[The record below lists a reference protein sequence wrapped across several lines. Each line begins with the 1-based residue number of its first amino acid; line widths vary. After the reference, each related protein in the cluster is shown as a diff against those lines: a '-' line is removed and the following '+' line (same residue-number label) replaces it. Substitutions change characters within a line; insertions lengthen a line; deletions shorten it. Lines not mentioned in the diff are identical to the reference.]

1 MAGQSAPALS
11 TSETHIFED
20 DVDQAK
26 TNLAGPLSEE
36 QLWITYEI
44 RRTLVEIKKGQ
55 YKRIALQFPDNML
68 CHAPRVCNALS
79 QGSRELFLSTKDAH
93 APADVDAVEGQMY
106 GMSITNDTSK
116 STFYILGDTSYGACC
131 VDEIAAEHVDAD
143 VIVHYGRACLS
154 PTTRLPVIHIFTVQP
169 LPDIESFWQEAE
181 RTFDDR
187 SDKIILMA
195 DLPYQ
200 YCLRNIFD
208 MVESRG
214 FLNLYKTEIKHDPSS
229 LLPNRTVP
237 DEVSQHSGRLKDW
250 HLLYIAD
257 PPDALLLTL
266 SSRVA
271 SIHICP
277 IIPMSIAGL
286 ERPASLSTSRALS
299 RRYALLTSVKT
310 ASTFGILINTLS
322 VQNYLD
328 MVDHVKEQ
336 ILAAGKKSY
345 QFVVGKVNAAK
356 VANFSE
362 IDAWVVIGCWE
373 SSLIDSKDM
382 WRPIITPFEL
392 RLSLQEDQ
400 HRVWTGE
407 WSSDYQRLLDT
418 EDMAAPRGQGEADV
432 GLAEN
437 KADESSVEGDV
448 SEPES
453 SPPEFDL
460 RSGKY
465 VSCSRPMQSQLQPC
479 QKSMADTTLV
489 KRSESKIAMMGGQAS
504 PGADFLRNKRG
515 WKGLGSDFD
524 RLSEEASTSLSIAEG
539 RSGLARAYV
548 NDRAH

>member
-1 MAGQSAPALS
+1 MARLSAPAFS
-11 TSETHIFED
+11 TSETHIFGE
-20 DVDQAK
+20 DVDEAK
-26 TNLAGPLSEE
+26 IKPAGPVSED

-44 RRTLVEIKKGQ
+44 ALTLVEIKRAQ
-55 YKRIALQFPDNML
+55 YKRIALQFPDTML

-79 QGSRELFLSTKDAH
+79 QGSRELFPSPKH
-93 APADVDAVEGQMY
+93 ARDPADIHAIEGEMY
-106 GMSITNDTSK
+106 GMSITDDRSK
-116 STFYILGDTSYGACC
+116 PTFYILGDTSYGACC

-169 LPDIESFWQEAE
+169 LPDIQTIWQEAE
-181 RTFDDR
+181 RIFADR

-200 YCLRNIFD
+200 CHLHSIFN
-208 MVESRG
+208 MLQSHG
-214 FLNLYKTEIKHDPSS
+214 FLNLYETEVKHDTSS

-237 DEVSQHSGRLKDW
+237 DEVSRQPCRLKDW
-250 HLLYIAD
+250 HLLHIAD

-266 SSRVA
+266 SSRAA
-271 SIHICP
+271 SIHICN
-277 IIPMSIAGL
+277 IPMSVTRP
-286 ERPASLSTSRALS
+286 EKPASLSTARALN

-328 MVDHVKEQ
+328 MVGHVKEQ

-345 QFVVGKVNAAK
+345 QFVVGKLNAAK
-356 VANFSE
+356 LANFSE

-373 SSLIDSKDM
+373 SSLIDSKDI
-382 WRPIITPFEL
+382 WKPIITPFEL
-392 RLSLQEDQ
+392 RLSLQED
-400 HRVWTGE
+400 RDRTWTGE
-407 WSSDYQRLLDT
+407 WSSNYQRILDL
-418 EDMAAPRGQGEADV
+418 EDKAAPRGKNEANA
-432 GLAEN
+432 GLAEIE
-437 KADESSVEGDV
+437 ADESCVEGDD

-465 VSCSRPMQSQLQPC
+465 VSGSRPMHFEPRHS
-479 QKSMADTTLV
+479 QKSMADDTLV
-489 KRSESKIAMMGGQAS
+489 KRSERKVAIMGGQPS
-504 PGADFLRNKRG
+504 PGADFLRNKRK

-524 RLSEEASTSLSIAEG
+524 MSSEEPSTSIAEG
-539 RSGLARAYV
+539 RSGLARAYA
-548 NDRAH
+548 NG

>member
-1 MAGQSAPALS
+1 MACLSAPALS
-11 TSETHIFED
+11 TSESHVFED

-26 TNLAGPLSEE
+26 AKPVGLVSDE
-36 QLWITYEI
+36 QLWVTYEI
-44 RRTLVEIKKGQ
+44 DRTLVEIKRAQ

-68 CHAPRVCNALS
+68 CHAPWVCNALTH
-79 QGSRELFLSTKDAH
+79 GSRDHFLRPKDAQD
-93 APADVDAVEGQMY
+93 PADVQAPEGQMY
-106 GMSITNDTSK
+106 GMSIMNERPRP
-116 STFYILGDTSYGACC
+116 TFYILGDTSYGSCC

-169 LPDIESFWQEAE
+169 LPDIETIWQEAE
-181 RTFDDR
+181 RTFTDG

-200 YCLRNIFD
+200 CHLHNIFN
-208 MVESRG
+208 MLQSHG
-214 FLNLYKTEIKHDPSS
+214 YLNLYETEVKHDPSS

-237 DEVSQHSGRLKDW
+237 DEVSRQPCRLKEW
-250 HLLYIAD
+250 HLLHVAD

-271 SIHICP
+271 SIYICSN
-277 IIPMSIAGL
+277 PMSVTGL
-286 ERPASLSTSRALS
+286 EKPASLSTSRALN

-310 ASTFGILINTLS
+310 SSAFGILINTLS

-328 MVDHVKEQ
+328 MVGHVKAQ
-336 ILAAGKKSY
+336 ISAAGKKSY

-356 VANFSE
+356 LANFSE

-373 SSLIDSKDM
+373 SSLIDSKDI
-382 WRPIITPFEL
+382 WKPIITPFEL
-392 RLSLQEDQ
+392 RLSLQKDQ
-400 HRVWTGE
+400 DRTWTGE
-407 WSSDYQRLLDT
+407 WNSDYRRILDM
-418 EDMAAPRGQGEADV
+418 EDTAAPPGEEEAYA
-432 GLAEN
+432 GLAED
-437 KADESSVEGDV
+437 KADESSVKGDD

-460 RSGKY
+460 RSGRY
-465 VSCSRPMQSQLQPC
+465 VSGSRPLQSLPYHAQD
-479 QKSMADTTLV
+479 SMASNALV
-489 KRSESKIAMMGGQAS
+489 KRPQSELAIMGGQLS

-524 RLSEEASTSLSIAEG
+524 MSSEEPTTSIAEG

>member
-1 MAGQSAPALS
+1 MARLSAPALS
-11 TSETHIFED
+11 TSETHVFDD

-26 TNLAGPLSEE
+26 TKPPGPFSEE
-36 QLWITYEI
+36 QLRITYEI
-44 RRTLVEIKKGQ
+44 DRTLVEIKRAQ

-68 CHAPRVCNALS
+68 CHAPRVCHALS
-79 QGSRELFLSTKDAH
+79 HGCREHSLSPKDTQH
-93 APADVDAVEGQMY
+93 PADARGLEGQMH
-106 GMSITNDTSK
+106 GMSVTNDRSK
-116 STFYILGDTSYGACC
+116 TTFYILGDTSYGSCC
-131 VDEIAAEHVDAD
+131 VDEIAAEHIDAD

-169 LPDIESFWQEAE
+169 LPDIETIWQEAE
-181 RTFDDR
+181 RTFADR

-200 YCLRNIFD
+200 CYLHNIFN
-208 MVESRG
+208 MLQSHG
-214 FLNLYKTEIKHDPSS
+214 FLNLYETEVKHDPSS

-237 DEVSQHSGRLKDW
+237 DEVSRQPCRLKDW
-250 HLLYIAD
+250 HLLHVAD

-271 SIHICP
+271 SIHICN
-277 IIPMSIAGL
+277 IPMSVTGL
-286 ERPASLSTSRALS
+286 EKPASLSTTRALN

-310 ASTFGILINTLS
+310 SSTFGILINTLS

-328 MVDHVKEQ
+328 MVGHVKEQ

-356 VANFSE
+356 LANFSE

-373 SSLIDSKDM
+373 SSLIDSKDI
-382 WRPIITPFEL
+382 WKPIITPFEL

-400 HRVWTGE
+400 DRTWTGE
-407 WSSDYQRLLDT
+407 WSSDYQRILDM
-418 EDMAAPRGQGEADV
+418 EDTAAPRDKEEADA

-437 KADESSVEGDV
+437 KADESSVEADD

-460 RSGKY
+460 RSGRY
-465 VSCSRPMQSQLQPC
+465 VSGSRPMHFQPHHS
-479 QKSMADTTLV
+479 QKSMADNALA
-489 KRSESKIAMMGGQAS
+489 KRSQSKIAIMGGQLS

-524 RLSEEASTSLSIAEG
+524 MSSEEPNTSIAEG